1 VARATGRLTVDL
13 GALCA
18 NYQQLVDAA
27 TPSGCGAVV
36 KANGYGF
43 GASQVAS
50 SLWEAG
56 CRDYFVATVDEGIGL
71 RETLVD
77 ARIFVFAG
85 VDVLNAQ
92 IAADHR
98 LVPVIN
104 HTAQLD
110 AWRDFDQLP
119 IAVHVDTGMNRLG
132 FDAGEVR
139 ARDFVGFEVSLLMTH
154 FACADEP
161 DHPLNQRQLERFAR
175 ASALFPGV
183 PTSIGNSAGT
193 LSGHA
198 GDLGRPGIALCGGN
212 PFVDRPNPM
221 RAVATLEGEVLQ
233 LRHIK
238 AGTSIG
244 YGATFVAHGPRLIG
258 VVGIGYADG
267 LSRQHSNL
275 GTAAVDGE
283 RVPIVGRVSMD
294 LTMVDVTDVGAAV
307 GDWVEFIGT
316 TVTVDEVAE
325 GSNTIAYEILTGLG
339 KRAEHIYLGRS

>member
-1 VARATGRLTVDL
+1 MARATGRLTVDL
-13 GALCA
+13 AALRA
-18 NYQQLVDAA
+18 NYRQLIEAA
-27 TPSGCGAVV
+27 APGACGAVV

-43 GASQVAS
+43 GAGPVSAG
-50 SLWEAG
+50 LWTWGA
-56 CRDYFVATVDEGIGL
+56 RDFFVATVDEGVAL
-71 RETLVD
+71 RETLPH
-77 ARIFVFAG
+77 ARIFVFSG
-85 VDVLNAQ
+85 VDALNAQ
-92 IAADHR
+92 AAADHD

-110 AWRDFDQLP
+110 AWRSFAHHP
-119 IAVHVDTGMNRLG
+119 IAVHIDTGMNRLG
-132 FDAGEVR
+132 FDADEIR
-139 ARDFVGFEVSLLMTH
+139 ARDFVGFEVALVMTH

-161 DHPLNQRQLERFAR
+161 DHPLNEIQLARFSKAR
-175 ASALFPGV
+175 GVFAGV
-183 PTSIGNSAGT
+183 PSSIGNSAGT

-198 GDLGRPGIALCGGN
+198 GDLGRPGIGLYGGN

-221 RAVATLEGEVLQ
+221 RPVATLEGEVLQ

-244 YGATFVAHGPRLIG
+244 YGATYVAAGPRLIG
-258 VVGIGYADG
+258 IVGIGYADG

-275 GTAAVDGE
+275 GAAAVDGE

-307 GDWVEFIGT
+307 GDWIEFIGT

-325 GSNTIAYEILTGLG
+325 GTNTIAYEILTGLG
-339 KRAEHIYLGRS
+339 KRAEHIYLPVD

>member
-1 VARATGRLTVDL
+1 MARATGRLTVDL

-18 NYQQLVDAA
+18 NYQQLADAA
-27 TPSGCGAVV
+27 LPGACGAVV

-43 GASQVAS
+43 GASAVAA
-50 SLWEAG
+50 SLWAQG
-56 CRDYFVATVDEGIGL
+56 CRDFFVATVDEGISL
-71 RETLVD
+71 RETLNA

-85 VDVLNAQ
+85 VDTLNAQ
-92 IAADHR
+92 IAADHQ

-110 AWRDFDQLP
+110 AWRNYAQRP

-132 FDAGEVR
+132 FDAGEIR
-139 ARDFVGFEVSLLMTH
+139 ARDFVGFEVDLLMTH
-154 FACADEP
+154 FACADDP
-161 DHPLNQRQLERFAR
+161 GHPLNKRQLERFAE
-175 ASALFPGV
+175 ASELFGGV

-198 GDLGRPGIALCGGN
+198 GDLGRPGIALYGGN

-221 RAVATLEGEVLQ
+221 RPVATLEGEVLQ

-244 YGATFVAHGPRLIG
+244 YGATYVADGPRLIG
-258 VVGIGYADG
+258 IVGIGYADG

-307 GDWVEFIGT
+307 GDWIEFIGS
-316 TVTVDEVAE
+316 TVSVDEVAE

-339 KRAEHIYLGRS
+339 KRAEHVYLPAS